1 MVVDLFF
8 KESRQFKLDVTL
20 KAIVSSDLVVLA
32 LTDFGTE
39 WNIIHGQDHLQ
50 ETRQYTTKSNS
61 VRQCFAQISFHFFHT
76 RACYLLLIVKEAVL
90 VLVEV
95 GEHME
100 ALGFA
105 DVVHHVVLE
114 KLIDVIGAD
123 LA

>member
-1 MVVDLFF
+1 MDLFF

-50 ETRQYTTKSNS
+50 E
-61 VRQCFAQISFHFFHT
+61 I
-76 RACYLLLIVKEAVL
+76 LIVKEAVL

-100 ALGFA
+100 ALSFA
-105 DVVHHVVLE
+105 DVVHHVVLK
-114 KLIDVIGAD
+114 KLIDVVGTN